1 MLVAG
6 AACASVAYIWMALGQ
21 GTALIPGVLAP
32 QALLG
37 ISFAV
42 LVAPLTAS
50 VLSSVTSSD
59 EGLASGIN
67 NAVSRVAQLA
77 GVAIA
82 AGLGTLSSGW
92 QWGMFAAA
100 ALSAAGVSIGA
111 HFSTP
116 NDRHVRRGIREKLL
130 ASPGLSEPPIAPAAQ
145 SGNPFKD
152 SGIASVYDDQTTANG
167 EQMRP
172 GDMTAAHRT
181 LPFGTEVTVV
191 NPNNGRSAVVRINDR
206 GPFVHG
212 RVIDLSPAAA
222 LAVGIDGLAMVSP
235 TVGSIGASSVAERC
249 KAQRRRAVAS
259 VGIPTTFDSW

>member
-1 MLVAG
+1 MASAMAAVLTAG
-6 AACASVAYIWMALGQ
+6 ASIRPALAHSRQGSTMALRNH
-21 GTALIPGVLAP
+21 AHPPA
-32 QALLG
+32 G
-37 ISFAV
+37 IS
-42 LVAPLTAS
+42 
-50 VLSSVTSSD
+50 
-59 EGLASGIN
+59 E
-67 NAVSRVAQLA
+67 A
-77 GVAIA
+77 GA
-82 AGLGTLSSGW
+82 W
-92 QWGMFAAA
+92 RQNW
-100 ALSAAGVSIGA
+100 
-111 HFSTP
+111 
-116 NDRHVRRGIREKLL
+116 HVRRGIREKLL